1 MKWNFIII
9 LFFLFSCSSGNT
21 KENPNTL
28 IDKNT
33 FIKVLQ
39 EVHLSESEF
48 HLTKYNRKET
58 AEKLLLSDYETIFSE
73 NNITKEDF
81 DNTLKYYSNHPDEL
95 EVIYEEVLEGLLLI
109 QLESD

>member
-9 LFFLFSCSSGNT
+9 LFFLFSCSSRKT
-21 KENPNTL
+21 QENLNTL

-39 EVHLSESEF
+39 EVHISESEF

-81 DNTLKYYSNHPDEL
+81 ENTLKYYSNHPDEL
-95 EVIYEEVLEGLLLI
+95 EIIYDKVLERLLFI
-109 QLESD
+109 QLESE

>member
-9 LFFLFSCSSGNT
+9 LFFLFSCST
-21 KENPNTL
+21 RKTQENSNTL
-28 IDKNT
+28 IEKNT

-39 EVHLSESEF
+39 EVHISESEF

-58 AEKLLLSDYETIFSE
+58 AEKLLLSEYETIFSE
-73 NNITKEDF
+73 KNIAKEEF

-95 EVIYEEVLEGLLLI
+95 EVIYDEVLEGLFFI